1 MGSRLLDVVCPD
13 GATAGDTIAVTT
25 DTGASFDVVVPD
37 GVGPGVGFHVELPA
51 EPPASPPPAR
61 PTFEVK
67 QDPREAD
74 ALHRLQRFARR
85 RHRRLQAR
93 RAQLAP
99 LSLPDDE
106 RAPLLVPPT
115 PAKNLLKRQERAAL
129 VIQSYARA
137 GAVRRQ
143 AAELA
148 AVSGVAA
155 AAPKISINEES
166 AAGWRAWLE
175 RAGRP
180 DNAGD
185 ENGLPDDPF
194 EPLRLQLALRLPH
207 GGAALAG
214 GGMVLGGFMEA
225 AGDELCALLGLGREQ
240 LRVTRVSRGDPTV
253 LHFELH
259 AGMLRA
265 AAVGVSPAQ
274 AALTLAQLVAGEAP
288 GKRPPYA
295 PPAVS
300 PLAYTE
306 WLCHADAAAGLRRS
320 LADGAVVRVGQTGQT
335 GPAAAAQLRLGHGL
349 GASASSASTYHGR
362 MARLG
367 SAGAASAAGLSASG
381 ASARSLGSTT
391 VGARGARGVGAG
403 AGGRGA
409 ARRTPRGGVRRGSG
423 GGGGGG
429 ASCGELGV
437 ADAAL
442 AWAAAGSEKARPP
455 AERLLGG
462 LALDGLASRSL
473 ALLEAVK
480 RSAPGAPPWLREA
493 VEVMEFG
500 GGFDV
505 DGDES
510 GWRAARLPAPVWSLL
525 SLGACGGLHRLRLA
539 GIGLAALPDDVTRLS
554 ELQQLLLPGNTL
566 SALPRLSSLPRLTSL
581 DLSRNQ
587 LAALPEHVGGLAAL
601 RRLSVAHNLLAALPD
616 ALCGLERLERL
627 DASHNALAVLPPHF
641 GDAPRGLARLA
652 SLDLS
657 ANKLQSLPACLLRL
671 EHCALRSLH
680 LEHNPLPPAAMLFR
694 ARVRSG
700 LYVAVE
706 FCIAPR
712 PSFSL
717 KGDSTRYLRAFL
729 EVRAAVG
736 AVLGARVLV
745 VPNPGAAETRQDVG
759 DLDDAIEAA
768 HYPRLGACEVVVRSQ
783 LGGFCT
789 LHSKV
794 ATARFAQPAAVV
806 AALLRHLGLPVHPEG
821 YAEGDAEVARAELRA
836 AAAAGDVPRVY
847 AALAHSPH
855 VAGPDAVRAAREA
868 GHEAVVRMLVAA
880 GAAG

>member
-1 MGSRLLDVVCPD
+1 MDVVCPD
-13 GATAGDTIAVTT
+13 SATAGDTIAVTT
-25 DTGASFDVVVPD
+25 DTGASFNVVVPA
-37 GVGPGVGFHVELPA
+37 GVGPGVTFQLELPA
-51 EPPASPPPAR
+51 ETPAASPPAR
-61 PTFEVK
+61 PTFEAK
-67 QDPREAD
+67 QDPREAE
-74 ALHRLQRFARR
+74 ALLRLQRFARR

-93 RAQLAP
+93 RGQLAQLR
-99 LSLPDDE
+99 LPDDE
-106 RAPLLVPPT
+106 RARPPLLVPPT

-137 GAVRRQ
+137 RAVRRQ

-148 AVSGVAA
+148 AVSGVVV

-207 GGAALAG
+207 GGAALSA

-225 AGDELCALLGLGREQ
+225 VGDELCALLGLGREQ
-240 LRVTRVSRGDPTV
+240 LRVTRVTRGDPAV

-259 AGMLRA
+259 AGVLRA

-274 AALTLAQLVAGEAP
+274 AALTLAQIVAGEAP
-288 GKRPPYA
+288 GKRPPHA

-306 WLCHADAAAGLRRS
+306 WLCHADAAVGLRRS
-320 LADGAVVRVGQTGQT
+320 LADGAVVRVGH
-335 GPAAAAQLRLGHGL
+335 AAAAAAAVPRLS
-349 GASASSASTYHGR
+349 ASASSASSYHGR
-362 MARLG
+362 MARLS
-367 SAGAASAAGLSASG
+367 SAGTASAAGLTTSG
-381 ASARSLGSTT
+381 ASARSLSSTA
-391 VGARGARGVGAG
+391 VGARGAAARVG

-409 ARRTPRGGVRRGSG
+409 ARRGTGGAARRAFGGAG

-429 ASCGELGV
+429 GVASRDELGV
-437 ADAAL
+437 MDAAL
-442 AWAAAGSEKARPP
+442 AWAAAGSEKARPMS
-455 AERLLGG
+455 ERLVVGGVAPGG
-462 LALDGLASRSL
+462 LPSRSL
-473 ALLEAVK
+473 ALREAVR
-480 RSAPGAPPWLREA
+480 RSAPSAPSWLLEA
-493 VEVMEFG
+493 IERMELG
-500 GGFDV
+500 GGFEV
-505 DGDES
+505 DGEES

-525 SLGACGGLHRLRLA
+525 PLGACGALHRLRLA
-539 GIGLAALPDDVTRLS
+539 GVGLAAMPDDVARLS
-554 ELQQLLLPGNTL
+554 ELQQLLLPGN
-566 SALPRLSSLPRLTSL
+566 ALTAVPRLSSLPRLTSL
-581 DLSRNQ
+581 DLSRNH
-587 LAALPEHVGGLAAL
+587 LAALPEHVGGLLAL
-601 RRLSVAHNLLAALPD
+601 RRLSVAHNQLAALPD

-627 DASHNALAVLPPHF
+627 DASHNQLEVLPPHM

-657 ANKLQSLPACLLRL
+657 ANRLQALPACLLRL

-680 LEHNPLPPAAMLFR
+680 LERNPLPPAAMLFR
-694 ARVRSG
+694 ARLRSG
-700 LYVAVE
+700 VYVAVE

-729 EVRAAVG
+729 EVRAAVH
-736 AVLGARVLV
+736 AVLGARVPV
-745 VPNPGAAETRQDVG
+745 VPNPGAAETRQEVG
-759 DLDDAIEAA
+759 ELDDALEAA
-768 HYPRLGACEVVVRSQ
+768 HYPRLGACEVVARSQ
-783 LGGFCT
+783 LGAFNT

-806 AALLRHLGLPVHPEG
+806 ASLLRHLGLPVHPEG

-868 GHEAVVRMLVAA
+868 GHEAVVRMLAAA